1 MSGDMEKLIDEVWSL
16 ALQRISKKEPP
27 TARPSLGD
35 DIDLYVP
42 QTRALLLMEANP
54 AVASLIYNSSYEA
67 ANRNAYVIL
76 RKLGM
81 PADYFWKFEYWPKER
96 AFEAL
101 GKVLSRV
108 FAAMLNQNKE
118 GRLELVEV
126 DAERLRFTVAFAD
139 CAECAGIAAER
150 HLCYFHAAMFAGI
163 IAAAMNKDMDG
174 FETACSAQGD
184 KTCTFIIGRRE
195 EPEIMVGVSDY
206 LAPKA
211 IGISMA
217 DRLNRC
223 LQGHPLRSLGNLVN
237 IGYYQWLVANCV
249 ITNPKLFSSS
259 SFHVGVD
266 YGAKAA
272 STIAEFYGE
281 KQVGVIRRYYGQLRH
296 LDVRAI
302 EVGDSV
308 EIVLGEC
315 AEVAATLKSKELLG
329 FLFGELQGLVSQ
341 LTNRKMVYTES
352 QFEDSTLRVKLSPQA

>member
-16 ALQRISKKEPP
+16 ALGRISKKELP

-42 QTRALLLMEANP
+42 QTRALLLMEDNP
-54 AVASLIYNSSYEA
+54 AVASLIYHSSYEA

-108 FAAMLNQNKE
+108 FAAMLDQSKE
-118 GRLELVEV
+118 GRLELLEV
-126 DAERLRFTVAFAD
+126 DAERLRFTVAFKD
-139 CAECAGIAAER
+139 CAECAGVTAGR
-150 HLCYFHAAMFAGI
+150 GLCCFHAAMFAGI
-163 IAAAMNKDMDG
+163 IAAAMNKDLDG
-174 FETACSAQGD
+174 FETACSAQGAAA
-184 KTCTFIIGRRE
+184 CAFLIGRRD
-195 EPEIMVGVSDY
+195 EPEIGVGVSDY

-211 IGISMA
+211 LELRVA

-223 LQGHPLRSLGNLVN
+223 LQGHPLRSLGNWVN
-237 IGYYQWLVANCV
+237 IGYYQSLVTNSV
-249 ITNPKLFSSS
+249 ITNPKLFATS
-259 SFHVGVD
+259 SFNVGVAC
-266 YGAKAA
+266 GAKTAPI
-272 STIAEFYGE
+272 IAEFYRE
-281 KQVGVIRRYYGQLRH
+281 NQAGVIKRYYGQLRH

-302 EVGDSV
+302 EVGANI
-308 EIVLGEC
+308 EIVLAEC

-329 FLFGELQGLVSQ
+329 FLFGELQGLVSH

-352 QFEDSTLRVKLSPQA
+352 WFEDTALRVRLSPQA

>member
-1 MSGDMEKLIDEVWSL
+1 MEKLIDEVWSL

-54 AVASLIYNSSYEA
+54 AVASLIYHASYEA

-81 PADYFWKFEYWPKER
+81 PADYFWKFEYWPQER

-101 GKVLSRV
+101 GKVLNRV
-108 FAAMLNQNKE
+108 FAAMLGQSKE

-126 DAERLRFTVAFAD
+126 NAERLRFTVAFAD
-139 CAECAGIAAER
+139 CAECAGVTAGR
-150 HLCYFHAAMFAGI
+150 GLCCFHAAMFAGI

-184 KTCTFIIGRRE
+184 ATCTFLIGKRD
-195 EPEIMVGVSDY
+195 EPEIGVGVSDY

-211 IGISMA
+211 LELIMA

-237 IGYYQWLVANCV
+237 IGYYQALVTNCV
-249 ITNPKLFSSS
+249 ITNPKLFSMS
-259 SFHVGVD
+259 SFNVGVEC
-266 YGAKAA
+266 GAKTAA
-272 STIAEFYGE
+272 VITEFYQE
-281 KQVGVIRRYYGQLRH
+281 HQVEVIKRYYGQLRH

-302 EVGDSV
+302 AVGDNV
-308 EIVLGEC
+308 DIVLGEC

-329 FLFGELQGLVSQ
+329 FLFGELQGLVSH
-341 LTNRKMVYTES
+341 LINRRMVYTES
-352 QFEDSTLRVKLSPQA
+352 WFEDTALRVRLSPQV